1 MRRAVVALCALA
13 MLAGAVAMGAGCG
26 GPPQPAPRFSASD
39 AVLLVQTNVPDAELW
54 VDERFVAPV
63 SALEGGVALPPG
75 THRIE
80 VRHPRYHTFYETLT
94 VRARDRGTLDAR
106 LVPILE

>member
-1 MRRAVVALCALA
+1 MSRAVMTLCGLA
-13 MLAGAVAMGAGCG
+13 MLACAVWTGAGCG

-39 AVLLVQTNVPDAELW
+39 AVVLVQTNVPDAELW

-63 SALEGGVALPPG
+63 SALEGGMALPPG

-80 VRHPRYHTFYETLT
+80 VRHPLYHTFYETLT
-94 VRARDRGTLDAR
+94 VRARERSTVDAR
-106 LVPILE
+106 LVPVLE

>member
-1 MRRAVVALCALA
+1 MSRAVTALCVLG
-13 MLAGAVAMGAGCG
+13 MLAGAAWTGAGCG

-39 AVLLVQTNVPDAELW
+39 AVILVQTNVPDAELW

-63 SALEGGVALPPG
+63 GALQGGVALPAG
-75 THRIE
+75 MHRIE

-94 VRARDRGTLDAR
+94 VRARERGTLDAR

>member
-1 MRRAVVALCALA
+1 MRRALAALGVLA
-13 MLAGAVAMGAGCG
+13 ALAGAVGGAGCG
-26 GPPQPAPRFSASD
+26 GPPKPARRFSASD
-39 AVLLVQTNVPDAELW
+39 AVILVQTNVPDAELW

-63 SALEGGVALPPG
+63 SALQGGVALPPG

-94 VRARDRGTLDAR
+94 VQARERGTLDAR
-106 LVPILE
+106 LVPVLQ